1 VCVNVCFIGLYCAVD
16 VLQVV
21 WFPPKDSNSLTRN
34 NSFLALGDQEH
45 DPGDSTTDV
54 LALAAQNAER
64 NREHSTDETEGELLG
79 QWVNDSGE
87 TYTTYLAENAAGN
100 QQGGGQEDLRYVSDE
115 EGDFDYSD
123 DGQEDDTLE
132 GSTVTTSA
140 ATSKYE
146 DQHDPSDGCD
156 EAGRVVLSSYVF
168 LSPTWLNK
176 AVKGVMNREAMERIE
191 SDR

>member
-1 VCVNVCFIGLYCAVD
+1 
-16 VLQVV
+16 
-21 WFPPKDSNSLTRN
+21 
-34 NSFLALGDQEH
+34 
-45 DPGDSTTDV
+45 
-54 LALAAQNAER
+54 LAAQNAER

-79 QWVNDSGE
+79 QWVNDAGE
-87 TYTTYLAENAAGN
+87 TYTTYLAENAAEN

-115 EGDFDYSD
+115 EGDSDYSD
-123 DGQEDDTLE
+123 DAQEDDTVE

-146 DQHDPSDGCD
+146 DQHDPSDGGD
-156 EAGRVVLSSYVF
+156 ESNRVVLSSYVF